1 MSAGMVEPTD
11 GPDAIDPVAAWDAIR
26 ARLRET
32 LADLS
37 DEERQALAD
46 EISDEIDRNITER
59 LRRGST
65 T

>member
-1 MSAGMVEPTD
+1 MAEAMRRPAGGETPLS
-11 GPDAIDPVAAWDAIR
+11 PLEQWE
-26 ARLRET
+26 RLKQQLDES

-46 EISDEIDRNITER
+46 EISDEIKRNITER

-65 T
+65 I